1 MTKQV
6 PNKLKKVF
14 VNLFGIGSAEWQ
26 DDPTRF
32 RPSWDHSP
40 DIPRNDQTKHDHYT
54 IPLRL

>member
-26 DDPTRF
+26 DDPTHTPASLGSFSRHT
-32 RPSWDHSP
+32 SE
-40 DIPRNDQTKHDHYT
+40 
-54 IPLRL
+54 